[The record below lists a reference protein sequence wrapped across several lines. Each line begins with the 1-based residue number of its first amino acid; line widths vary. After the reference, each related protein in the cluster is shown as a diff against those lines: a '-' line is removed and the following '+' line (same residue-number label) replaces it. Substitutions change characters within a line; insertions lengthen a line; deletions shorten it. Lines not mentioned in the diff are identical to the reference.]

1 MKSHHL
7 KILFVG
13 RSSAVCGE
21 LIRLLQ
27 GAGYV
32 LTTERQATRGG
43 GGGSAKQGQSKG
55 PLRAVIRQGV
65 GVDPRPDASTA
76 RRSSKGRLSDRGDAA
91 STGSSRAMN
100 LRGLR
105 ESVGKT
111 QDEIARKTSIS
122 QSQLSR
128 VEGRRDHLIST
139 LRRYVKGLGGE
150 IEVCAVFDETRV
162 VLRDV

>member
-13 RSSAVCGE
+13 RSSAVSRE
-21 LIRLLQ
+21 LTRLLQ

-32 LTTERQATRGG
+32 LTTERAGARGA
-43 GGGSAKQGQSKG
+43 GSAKQGQSR
-55 PLRAVIRQGV
+55 PQFTAVIQKGDGDGGTGR
-65 GVDPRPDASTA
+65 PRADKPSAT
-76 RRSSKGRLSDRGDAA
+76 
-91 STGSSRAMN
+91 N

-111 QDEIARKTSIS
+111 QEEIARRIAIS

-139 LRRYVKGLGGE
+139 LRRYVQGLGGE
-150 IEVCAVFDETRV
+150 IEVCAVFDGTRV

>member
-13 RSSAVCGE
+13 RSSAVSRE
-21 LIRLLQ
+21 LTRLLQ
-27 GAGYV
+27 GAGYI
-32 LTTERQATRGG
+32 LTTERAATRRA
-43 GGGSAKQGQSKG
+43 GSAKLGQSRQQF
-55 PLRAVIRQGV
+55 RAVIQKGDQKGDGV
-65 GVDPRPDASTA
+65 GGRGGPRVDKPRAT
-76 RRSSKGRLSDRGDAA
+76 
-91 STGSSRAMN
+91 N

-111 QDEIARKTSIS
+111 QEEIARRIAIS

-128 VEGRRDHLIST
+128 VEGRRDHLLST
-139 LRRYVKGLGGE
+139 LRRYVQGLGGE
-150 IEVCAVFDETRV
+150 IEVCAVFDGTRV

>member
-7 KILFVG
+7 KILFTG
-13 RSSAVCGE
+13 GSSAVSRE
-21 LIRLLQ
+21 LARLLQ

-32 LTTERQATRGG
+32 LTTERAAAR
-43 GGGSAKQGQSKG
+43 GGGSARQGQS
-55 PLRAVIRQGV
+55 RHQFSAVIQEGGGGV
-65 GVDPRPDASTA
+65 PTADQPRAT
-76 RRSSKGRLSDRGDAA
+76 
-91 STGSSRAMN
+91 N

-111 QDEIARKTSIS
+111 QEEIARRIAIS

-139 LRRYVKGLGGE
+139 LRRYVRGLGGE
-150 IEVCAVFDETRV
+150 IEVCAVFDGTRV